1 MKLCFIVGGI
11 GRPVTVGAV
20 RGSQGYGEVLPV
32 FRGREQDSNE
42 NRGLLRGR
50 LLKGV
55 RDGRTT
61 ESQSSTAIF
70 LLE

>member
-20 RGSQGYGEVLPV
+20 LGSQGYGEVLPV